1 MVPYR
6 LLQGFELFE
15 GLDEDELKAVAAL
28 GHEENFDEGEVIF
41 QEGAEARRVYLLLE
55 GRVALRFRLPL
66 RPPSRETT
74 IDTVGKGDAFGWSA
88 LVRPHRLTATAIPS
102 EPTRCVAFEREDLQ
116 KMFQENNHIGYIV
129 MEHLAAVIAS
139 RLRDV
144 RLQLI
149 SETGQSLMYGW

>member
-6 LLQGFELFE
+6 LLQGFDLFE
-15 GLDEDELKAVAAL
+15 GLNEDELKAIAAL

-66 RPPSRETT
+66 KPPSRETT
-74 IDTVGKGDAFGWSA
+74 IDTVTRGGTFAWSA
-88 LVRPHRLTATAIPS
+88 LVRPHRLTATAICS
-102 EPTRCVAFEREDLQ
+102 EPSKCLAFEREDLQ
-116 KMFQENNHIGYIV
+116 KLFQGNNQIGYVV
-129 MEHLAAVIAS
+129 MEHLTAVIAS

-149 SETGQSLMYGW
+149 RELGLSLMHGW

>member
-6 LLQGFELFE
+6 LLQGFDLFE
-15 GLDEDELKAVAAL
+15 GLNEDGLKAIAAL

-55 GRVALRFRLPL
+55 GRVTLRFRLPL
-66 RPPSRETT
+66 KPPSRETT
-74 IDTVGKGDAFGWSA
+74 IDTISKGEAFGWSA
-88 LVRPHRLTATAIPS
+88 LVRPHRLTATAICS
-102 EPTRCVAFEREDLQ
+102 EPSRCLTFEREDLQ
-116 KMFQENNHIGYIV
+116 RLFQESNAIGYVV
-129 MEHLAAVIAS
+129 MEHLTAVIAS

-149 SETGQSLMYGW
+149 RELGLSLMHGW

>member
-6 LLQGFELFE
+6 LLQGFELFD
-15 GLDEDELKAVAAL
+15 GLNEDELKTLATL

-41 QEGAEARRVYLLLE
+41 QEGTEARRVYLLLE

-66 RPPSRETT
+66 KPPSRETT
-74 IDTVGKGDAFGWSA
+74 IDMVSKGGAFGWSA
-88 LVRPHRLTATAIPS
+88 LVKPHRLTATAICS
-102 EPTRCVAFEREDLQ
+102 EPTKCLAFEGEAL
-116 KMFQENNHIGYIV
+116 KGLFQENNHVGYV
-129 MEHLAAVIAS
+129 MMEHLAAIIAS

-149 SETGQSLMYGW
+149 REIGQSLMYGW